1 MGYYGIDMGTSYIK
15 VSKIKKD
22 GKVQSVNMSG
32 GIMSVLGSEKQILSA
47 LYLQKNGEFLVGAA
61 AYNVCKQDPSR
72 YVSQFKRKLGQGAYL
87 LGGTPYTAQEL
98 YTEVFRFILKE
109 ADRQGDPVEQAVLT
123 VPAVYTEQQKQLVQ
137 EAAAR
142 AGLAEIELLE
152 EPVAAASCY
161 ASTQTIAEGEKILVY
176 DLGGGTFDT
185 ALIERTKDGYR
196 LLSEPRGL
204 PACGG
209 ALFDDLIFC
218 DLQQKVAEIAPNAL
232 QYNAFRIELAQ
243 TATKI
248 KHLLSVVESYD
259 ESIMVGFDM
268 LSYHIERNWFEEQ
281 VRPELEQT
289 LVLCDQVIADAGLKP
304 MEIQHIL
311 PVGGASTMPIVAR
324 MLTEHYPYS
333 LLCRTEEPGL
343 LVSYGAALCADPS
356 LERRAQRGDAQAQYE
371 LAEIL
376 IESNDEEDK
385 RKAVE
390 WYRKAAEQGIAVA
403 QFNLAVCYDDGEG
416 TAVNKPEAFHWYKAA
431 AEQGFAKAQFNL
443 AGCYDKGEGTVVN
456 KSEAFHWYKAAA
468 EQGIADAQFNLA
480 VCYDNGKGTE
490 VNKTEAFRWCK
501 AAAEQGIAIAQYNLA
516 VCYSNG
522 IGTAVDKPEAVRWY
536 KAAAE
541 QGIAVAQYN
550 LAVCYDNGKG
560 TEVNKTEAF
569 RWCKAAAE
577 QGIAIAQYNLAV
589 YYANGKGTEVNKTQA
604 FHWYK
609 AAAEQGIAV
618 AQYNLAVCYD
628 IGEGT
633 EINKPEAFRWYKA
646 AAEQGLA
653 VAQYNLAVYYANGKG
668 TEVNKTQAFHWYKAA
683 AEQGYANAQNN
694 LGVCYSNGIGTAVN
708 KPEAVRWYKAAAKQ
722 GAANAQYNLAV
733 CYDNGEGI
741 EVNKTEAFRWY
752 KAAAE
757 QGDADAQKRL
767 RAIGSHPSKKGFL
780 ELLFG

>member
-343 LVSYGAALCADPS
+343 LVSYGAALYADQF
-356 LERRAQRGDAQAQYE
+356 LERRAQRGDAQAQYK
-371 LAEIL
+371 LAEKL
-376 IESNDEEDK
+376 FLNGDEED
-385 RKAVE
+385 RRTAVE
-390 WYRKAAEQGIAVA
+390 WYWKAAEQGLANAQYHLGVCYANGTGTAVNKQEAFYWYKMAAEQGLAEA
-403 QFNLAVCYDDGEG
+403 QFNLAICYDNGEG
-416 TAVNKPEAFHWYKAA
+416 TAVNKPEAF
-431 AEQGFAKAQFNL
+431 
-443 AGCYDKGEGTVVN
+443 
-456 KSEAFHWYKAAA
+456 
-468 EQGIADAQFNLA
+468 
-480 VCYDNGKGTE
+480 
-490 VNKTEAFRWCK
+490 
-501 AAAEQGIAIAQYNLA
+501 
-516 VCYSNG
+516 
-522 IGTAVDKPEAVRWY
+522 RWY

-541 QGIAVAQYN
+541 QGVANAQYN

-569 RWCKAAAE
+569 RW
-577 QGIAIAQYNLAV
+577 
-589 YYANGKGTEVNKTQA
+589 
-604 FHWYK
+604 YK
-609 AAAEQGIAV
+609 AAAEQGMAIAQNNLGFCYEIGAGTAV
-618 AQYNLAVCYD
+618 NKTEAVCWYKAAARQRYTSAQYNLARCY
-628 IGEGT
+628 E
-633 EINKPEAFRWYKA
+633 
-646 AAEQGLA
+646 
-653 VAQYNLAVYYANGKG
+653 
-668 TEVNKTQAFHWYKAA
+668 
-683 AEQGYANAQNN
+683 
-694 LGVCYSNGIGTAVN
+694 NGIGT
-708 KPEAVRWYKAAAKQ
+708 
-722 GAANAQYNLAV
+722 
-733 CYDNGEGI
+733 

-752 KAAAE
+752 IVAAY
-757 QGDADAQKRL
+757 QGNASARKRL
-767 RAIGSHPSKKGFL
+767 REQKDFFK
-780 ELLFG
+780 LLLHIDL

>member
-1 MGYYGIDMGTSYIK
+1 MGHYGIDMGTSYIK

-343 LVSYGAALCADPS
+343 LVSYGAALYADQF
-356 LERRAQRGDAQAQYE
+356 LERRAQRGDAQAQYK
-371 LAEIL
+371 LAEKL
-376 IESNDEEDK
+376 FLNGDEED
-385 RKAVE
+385 RRTAVE
-390 WYRKAAEQGIAVA
+390 WYWKAAEQGLANA
-403 QFNLAVCYDDGEG
+403 QYHLGVCYANGTG
-416 TAVNKPEAFHWYKAA
+416 TAVNKQEAFYWYKMA
-431 AEQGFAKAQFNL
+431 AEQGLAEAQFNL
-443 AGCYDKGEGTVVN
+443 AGCYDKGEGTAVN
-456 KSEAFHWYKAAA
+456 KPEAFRWYKAAA
-468 EQGIADAQFNLA
+468 EQGIAVAQNNLA
-480 VCYDNGKGTE
+480 VCYNNGE
-490 VNKTEAFRWCK
+490 
-501 AAAEQGIAIAQYNLA
+501 
-516 VCYSNG
+516 
-522 IGTAVDKPEAVRWY
+522 GTAVNKPEAVRWY

-541 QGIAVAQYN
+541 QGVANAQYN

-569 RWCKAAAE
+569 RW
-577 QGIAIAQYNLAV
+577 
-589 YYANGKGTEVNKTQA
+589 
-604 FHWYK
+604 YK
-609 AAAEQGIAV
+609 AAAEQGMAIAQNNLGFCYEIGAGTAV
-618 AQYNLAVCYD
+618 NKTEAVCWYKAAARQRYTSAQYNLARCY
-628 IGEGT
+628 E
-633 EINKPEAFRWYKA
+633 
-646 AAEQGLA
+646 
-653 VAQYNLAVYYANGKG
+653 
-668 TEVNKTQAFHWYKAA
+668 
-683 AEQGYANAQNN
+683 
-694 LGVCYSNGIGTAVN
+694 NGIGT
-708 KPEAVRWYKAAAKQ
+708 
-722 GAANAQYNLAV
+722 
-733 CYDNGEGI
+733 

-752 KAAAE
+752 KAAAY
-757 QGDADAQKRL
+757 QGNASARKRL
-767 RAIGSHPSKKGFL
+767 REQKDFFK
-780 ELLFG
+780 LLLHIDL

>member
-343 LVSYGAALCADPS
+343 LVSYGAALYADQF
-356 LERRAQRGDAQAQYE
+356 LERRAQRGDAQAQYK
-371 LAEIL
+371 LAEKL
-376 IESNDEEDK
+376 FLNGDEED
-385 RKAVE
+385 RRTAVE
-390 WYRKAAEQGIAVA
+390 WYWKAAEQGLANAQYHLGVCYANGTGTAVNKQEAFYWYKMAAEQGLAEA
-403 QFNLAVCYDDGEG
+403 QFNLAICYDNGEG
-416 TAVNKPEAFHWYKAA
+416 TAVNKPEAF
-431 AEQGFAKAQFNL
+431 
-443 AGCYDKGEGTVVN
+443 
-456 KSEAFHWYKAAA
+456 
-468 EQGIADAQFNLA
+468 
-480 VCYDNGKGTE
+480 
-490 VNKTEAFRWCK
+490 
-501 AAAEQGIAIAQYNLA
+501 
-516 VCYSNG
+516 
-522 IGTAVDKPEAVRWY
+522 RWY

-541 QGIAVAQYN
+541 QGIAVAQNNLAVCYNNGEGTAVNKPEAFRWYKAAAEQGVANAQYN

-569 RWCKAAAE
+569 RW
-577 QGIAIAQYNLAV
+577 
-589 YYANGKGTEVNKTQA
+589 
-604 FHWYK
+604 YK
-609 AAAEQGIAV
+609 AAAEQGMAIAQNNLGFCYEIGAGTAV
-618 AQYNLAVCYD
+618 NKTEAVCWYKAAARQRYTSAQYNLARCY
-628 IGEGT
+628 E
-633 EINKPEAFRWYKA
+633 
-646 AAEQGLA
+646 
-653 VAQYNLAVYYANGKG
+653 
-668 TEVNKTQAFHWYKAA
+668 
-683 AEQGYANAQNN
+683 
-694 LGVCYSNGIGTAVN
+694 NGIGT
-708 KPEAVRWYKAAAKQ
+708 
-722 GAANAQYNLAV
+722 
-733 CYDNGEGI
+733 

-752 KAAAE
+752 KAAAY
-757 QGDADAQKRL
+757 QGNASARKRL
-767 RAIGSHPSKKGFL
+767 REQKDFFK
-780 ELLFG
+780 LLLHIDL

>member
-1 MGYYGIDMGTSYIK
+1 MGHYGIDMGTSYIK

-343 LVSYGAALCADPS
+343 LVSYGAALYADQF
-356 LERRAQRGDAQAQYE
+356 LERRAQRGDAQAQYK
-371 LAEIL
+371 LAEKL
-376 IESNDEEDK
+376 FLNGDEED
-385 RKAVE
+385 RRTAVE
-390 WYRKAAEQGIAVA
+390 WYWKAAEQGLANAQYHLGVCYANGTGTAVNKQEAFYWYKMAAEQGLAEA
-403 QFNLAVCYDDGEG
+403 QFNLAICYDNGEG
-416 TAVNKPEAFHWYKAA
+416 TAVNKPEAF
-431 AEQGFAKAQFNL
+431 
-443 AGCYDKGEGTVVN
+443 
-456 KSEAFHWYKAAA
+456 
-468 EQGIADAQFNLA
+468 
-480 VCYDNGKGTE
+480 
-490 VNKTEAFRWCK
+490 
-501 AAAEQGIAIAQYNLA
+501 
-516 VCYSNG
+516 
-522 IGTAVDKPEAVRWY
+522 RWY

-541 QGIAVAQYN
+541 QGVANAQYN

-569 RWCKAAAE
+569 RW
-577 QGIAIAQYNLAV
+577 
-589 YYANGKGTEVNKTQA
+589 
-604 FHWYK
+604 YK
-609 AAAEQGIAV
+609 AAAEQGMAIAQNNLGFCYEIGAGTAV
-618 AQYNLAVCYD
+618 NKTEAVCWYKAAARQRYTSAQYNLARCY
-628 IGEGT
+628 E
-633 EINKPEAFRWYKA
+633 
-646 AAEQGLA
+646 
-653 VAQYNLAVYYANGKG
+653 
-668 TEVNKTQAFHWYKAA
+668 
-683 AEQGYANAQNN
+683 
-694 LGVCYSNGIGTAVN
+694 NGIGT
-708 KPEAVRWYKAAAKQ
+708 
-722 GAANAQYNLAV
+722 
-733 CYDNGEGI
+733 

-752 KAAAE
+752 IVAAY
-757 QGDADAQKRL
+757 QGNASARKRL
-767 RAIGSHPSKKGFL
+767 REQKDFFK
-780 ELLFG
+780 LLLHIDL

>member
-218 DLQQKVAEIAPNAL
+218 DLQQKVTEIAPNAL

-324 MLTEHYPYS
+324 MLAERYPNS

-343 LVSYGAALCADPS
+343 LVSYGAALYTQENASDVHS

-371 LAEIL
+371 LAKIL
-376 IESNDEEDK
+376 IASNDEEGK
-385 RKAVE
+385 QKAVE
-390 WYRKAAEQGIAVA
+390 WYRKAAEQG
-403 QFNLAVCYDDGEG
+403 L
-416 TAVNKPEAFHWYKAA
+416 
-431 AEQGFAKAQFNL
+431 GF
-443 AGCYDKGEGTVVN
+443 VVN
-456 KSEAFHWYKAAA
+456 
-468 EQGIADAQFNLA
+468 
-480 VCYDNGKGTE
+480 
-490 VNKTEAFRWCK
+490 
-501 AAAEQGIAIAQYNLA
+501 
-516 VCYSNG
+516 
-522 IGTAVDKPEAVRWY
+522 
-536 KAAAE
+536 
-541 QGIAVAQYN
+541 
-550 LAVCYDNGKG
+550 
-560 TEVNKTEAF
+560 
-569 RWCKAAAE
+569 
-577 QGIAIAQYNLAV
+577 
-589 YYANGKGTEVNKTQA
+589 
-604 FHWYK
+604 
-609 AAAEQGIAV
+609 
-618 AQYNLAVCYD
+618 
-628 IGEGT
+628 
-633 EINKPEAFRWYKA
+633 
-646 AAEQGLA
+646 
-653 VAQYNLAVYYANGKG
+653 
-668 TEVNKTQAFHWYKAA
+668 
-683 AEQGYANAQNN
+683 
-694 LGVCYSNGIGTAVN
+694 
-708 KPEAVRWYKAAAKQ
+708 
-722 GAANAQYNLAV
+722 
-733 CYDNGEGI
+733 
-741 EVNKTEAFRWY
+741 
-752 KAAAE
+752 
-757 QGDADAQKRL
+757 
-767 RAIGSHPSKKGFL
+767 
-780 ELLFG
+780 

>member
-1 MGYYGIDMGTSYIK
+1 MGHYGIDMGTSYIK

-311 PVGGASTMPIVAR
+311 PVGGASTMPIVAQ

-343 LVSYGAALCADPS
+343 LVSYGAALYADQF
-356 LERRAQRGDAQAQYE
+356 LERRAQRGDAQAQYK
-371 LAEIL
+371 LAEKL
-376 IESNDEEDK
+376 FLNGDEED
-385 RKAVE
+385 RRTAVE
-390 WYRKAAEQGIAVA
+390 WYWKAAEQGLANA
-403 QFNLAVCYDDGEG
+403 QYHLGVCYANGTG
-416 TAVNKPEAFHWYKAA
+416 TAVNKQEAFYWYKMA

-468 EQGIADAQFNLA
+468 EQGIAVAQNNLA
-480 VCYDNGKGTE
+480 VCYNNGE
-490 VNKTEAFRWCK
+490 
-501 AAAEQGIAIAQYNLA
+501 
-516 VCYSNG
+516 
-522 IGTAVDKPEAVRWY
+522 GTAVNKPEAFRWY

-541 QGIAVAQYN
+541 QGVANAQYN

-569 RWCKAAAE
+569 RW
-577 QGIAIAQYNLAV
+577 
-589 YYANGKGTEVNKTQA
+589 
-604 FHWYK
+604 YK
-609 AAAEQGIAV
+609 AAAEQGMAIAQNNLGFCYEIGAGTAV
-618 AQYNLAVCYD
+618 NKTEAVCWYKAAARQRYTSAQYNLARCY
-628 IGEGT
+628 E
-633 EINKPEAFRWYKA
+633 
-646 AAEQGLA
+646 
-653 VAQYNLAVYYANGKG
+653 
-668 TEVNKTQAFHWYKAA
+668 
-683 AEQGYANAQNN
+683 
-694 LGVCYSNGIGTAVN
+694 NGIGT
-708 KPEAVRWYKAAAKQ
+708 
-722 GAANAQYNLAV
+722 
-733 CYDNGEGI
+733 

-752 KAAAE
+752 KAAAYQGNASARKHLRE
-757 QGDADAQKRL
+757 QKDFFK
-767 RAIGSHPSKKGFL
+767 
-780 ELLFG
+780 LLLHIDL

>member
-1 MGYYGIDMGTSYIK
+1 MGHYGIDMGTSYIK

-311 PVGGASTMPIVAR
+311 PVGGASTMPIVAQ

-356 LERRAQRGDAQAQYE
+356 LKRRAQRGDAQAQYE
-371 LAEIL
+371 LAESL
-376 IESNDEEDK
+376 IISNDEEDE

-390 WYRKAAEQGIAVA
+390 WYRKAAEQGLANA
-403 QFNLAVCYDDGEG
+403 QYHLGVCYANGTG
-416 TAVNKPEAFHWYKAA
+416 TAVNKPEVFRWYKAA
-431 AEQGFAKAQFNL
+431 AEQGVVVAQYNL
-443 AGCYDKGEGTVVN
+443 AVCYDKGEGTVVN
-456 KSEAFHWYKAAA
+456 KSE
-468 EQGIADAQFNLA
+468 
-480 VCYDNGKGTE
+480 
-490 VNKTEAFRWCK
+490 
-501 AAAEQGIAIAQYNLA
+501 
-516 VCYSNG
+516 
-522 IGTAVDKPEAVRWY
+522 
-536 KAAAE
+536 
-541 QGIAVAQYN
+541 
-550 LAVCYDNGKG
+550 
-560 TEVNKTEAF
+560 
-569 RWCKAAAE
+569 
-577 QGIAIAQYNLAV
+577 
-589 YYANGKGTEVNKTQA
+589 A

-733 CYDNGEGI
+733 CYEDGI
-741 EVNKTEAFRWY
+741 GTEINKTEAFRWY

-757 QGDADAQKRL
+757 QGDEGAQKRL
-767 RAIGSHPSKKGFL
+767 RAMEPSVVKIGKGL
-780 ELLFG
+780 LKTLFG

>member
-1 MGYYGIDMGTSYIK
+1 MGHYGIDMGTSYIK

-343 LVSYGAALCADPS
+343 LVSYGAALYADQF
-356 LERRAQRGDAQAQYE
+356 LERRAQRGDAQAQYK
-371 LAEIL
+371 LAEKL
-376 IESNDEEDK
+376 FLNGDEED
-385 RKAVE
+385 RRTAVE
-390 WYRKAAEQGIAVA
+390 WYWKAAEQGLANA
-403 QFNLAVCYDDGEG
+403 QYHLGVCYANGTG
-416 TAVNKPEAFHWYKAA
+416 TAVNKPEAVRWYKAA
-431 AEQGFAKAQFNL
+431 AKQG
-443 AGCYDKGEGTVVN
+443 
-456 KSEAFHWYKAAA
+456 AA
-468 EQGIADAQFNLA
+468 N
-480 VCYDNGKGTE
+480 
-490 VNKTEAFRWCK
+490 
-501 AAAEQGIAIAQYNLA
+501 AQYNLA

-541 QGIAVAQYN
+541 QGLKEAQNN
-550 LAVCYDNGKG
+550 LAVCYDNGTG
-560 TEVNKTEAF
+560 TEV
-569 RWCKAAAE
+569 
-577 QGIAIAQYNLAV
+577 
-589 YYANGKGTEVNKTQA
+589 
-604 FHWYK
+604 
-609 AAAEQGIAV
+609 
-618 AQYNLAVCYD
+618 
-628 IGEGT
+628 
-633 EINKPEAFRWYKA
+633 NKPEAFRWYKKS
-646 AAEQGLA
+646 AEQGNTI
-653 VAQYNLAVYYANGKG
+653 AQYNLARCYANGEG
-668 TEVNKTQAFHWYKAA
+668 TEVNKPEAFRWYKKS

-694 LGVCYSNGIGTAVN
+694 LGVCYENGTGTAVN
-708 KPEAVRWYKAAAKQ
+708 KTEAFCWYKAAAEQ
-722 GAANAQYNLAV
+722 GLAIAQYNLAR
-733 CYDNGEGI
+733 CYEDGI
-741 EVNKTEAFRWY
+741 GTAVNKTEAFRWY

-767 RAIGSHPSKKGFL
+767 RAMEPSVVKIGKGL
-780 ELLFG
+780 LKTLFG

>member
-1 MGYYGIDMGTSYIK
+1 MGHYGIDMGTSYIK

-343 LVSYGAALCADPS
+343 LVSYGAALYADQF
-356 LERRAQRGDAQAQYE
+356 LERRAQRGDAQAQYK
-371 LAEIL
+371 LAEKL
-376 IESNDEEDK
+376 FLNGDEED
-385 RKAVE
+385 RRTAVE
-390 WYRKAAEQGIAVA
+390 WYWKAAEQGLANAQYHLGVCYANGTGTAVNKQEAFYWYKMAAEQGLAEA
-403 QFNLAVCYDDGEG
+403 QFNLAICYDNGEG
-416 TAVNKPEAFHWYKAA
+416 TAVNKPEAF
-431 AEQGFAKAQFNL
+431 
-443 AGCYDKGEGTVVN
+443 
-456 KSEAFHWYKAAA
+456 
-468 EQGIADAQFNLA
+468 
-480 VCYDNGKGTE
+480 
-490 VNKTEAFRWCK
+490 
-501 AAAEQGIAIAQYNLA
+501 
-516 VCYSNG
+516 
-522 IGTAVDKPEAVRWY
+522 RWY

-541 QGIAVAQYN
+541 QGIAVAQNNLAVCYNNGEGTAVNKPEAFRWYKAAAEQGVANAQYN

-569 RWCKAAAE
+569 RW
-577 QGIAIAQYNLAV
+577 
-589 YYANGKGTEVNKTQA
+589 
-604 FHWYK
+604 YK
-609 AAAEQGIAV
+609 AAAEQGMAIAQNNLGFCYEIGAGTAV
-618 AQYNLAVCYD
+618 NKTEAVCWYKAAARQRYTSAQYNLARCY
-628 IGEGT
+628 E
-633 EINKPEAFRWYKA
+633 
-646 AAEQGLA
+646 
-653 VAQYNLAVYYANGKG
+653 
-668 TEVNKTQAFHWYKAA
+668 
-683 AEQGYANAQNN
+683 
-694 LGVCYSNGIGTAVN
+694 NGIGT
-708 KPEAVRWYKAAAKQ
+708 
-722 GAANAQYNLAV
+722 
-733 CYDNGEGI
+733 

-752 KAAAE
+752 KAAAYQGNASARKHLRE
-757 QGDADAQKRL
+757 QKDFFK
-767 RAIGSHPSKKGFL
+767 
-780 ELLFG
+780 LLLHIDL

>member
-98 YTEVFRFILKE
+98 YTEVFRFILRE
-109 ADRQGDPVEQAVLT
+109 ADHQGDPVEQVVLT
-123 VPAVYTEQQKQLVQ
+123 VPAVYTEQQKQLVR

-142 AGLAEIELLE
+142 AGLADVELLE
-152 EPVAAASCY
+152 EPVAAANCY

-343 LVSYGAALCADPS
+343 LVSYGAALYADPS

-371 LAEIL
+371 LAESL
-376 IESNDEEDK
+376 IISSDEEDK

-390 WYRKAAEQGIAVA
+390 WYRKAAEQGLASA
-403 QFNLAVCYDDGEG
+403 QTKLGLCYYNG
-416 TAVNKPEAFHWYKAA
+416 T
-431 AEQGFAKAQFNL
+431 
-443 AGCYDKGEGTVVN
+443 GTVEN
-456 KSEAFHWYKAAA
+456 KSEAFHWLKKSA
-468 EQGIADAQFNLA
+468 EQGYAQ
-480 VCYDNGKGTE
+480 
-490 VNKTEAFRWCK
+490 
-501 AAAEQGIAIAQYNLA
+501 AQYNLG
-516 VCYSNG
+516 VCYEYG
-522 IGTAVDKPEAVRWY
+522 TGTAVNKTEAVRWY
-536 KAAAE
+536 K
-541 QGIAVAQYN
+541 
-550 LAVCYDNGKG
+550 KS
-560 TEVNKTEAF
+560 
-569 RWCKAAAE
+569 
-577 QGIAIAQYNLAV
+577 
-589 YYANGKGTEVNKTQA
+589 
-604 FHWYK
+604 
-609 AAAEQGIAV
+609 
-618 AQYNLAVCYD
+618 
-628 IGEGT
+628 
-633 EINKPEAFRWYKA
+633 
-646 AAEQGLA
+646 
-653 VAQYNLAVYYANGKG
+653 
-668 TEVNKTQAFHWYKAA
+668 

-694 LGVCYSNGIGTAVN
+694 LGVCYENGTGTAVNKTEAVRWYKKAAEQGLAIAQYNLGVCYENGTGTEVNKPEAFRWYKKAAEQGLANAQNNLAVCYANGEGTEVNKPEAFRWYKAATEQGLKEAQNNLAVCYENGTGTEVNKPEAFRWYKKSAEQGNTIAQYNLARCYANGEGTEVNKPEAFRWYKKSAEQGYANAQNNLGVCYENGTGTAVNKTEAVRWYKKAAEQGLAIAQNNLGVCYENGIGTAVN
-708 KPEAVRWYKAAAKQ
+708 KS
-722 GAANAQYNLAV
+722 
-733 CYDNGEGI
+733 
-741 EVNKTEAFRWY
+741 EAFRWY

-757 QGDADAQKRL
+757 QGHARALECL
-767 RAIGSHPSKKGFL
+767 RAMESSQNKKGFL
-780 ELLFG
+780 KNLFG

>member
-1 MGYYGIDMGTSYIK
+1 MGHYGIDMGTSYIK

-232 QYNAFRIELAQ
+232 QYSAFRIELAQ

-268 LSYHIERNWFEEQ
+268 LSYHIKRSWFEAQ

-343 LVSYGAALCADPS
+343 LVSYGAALYADQF
-356 LERRAQRGDAQAQYE
+356 LERRAQRGDAQAQYK
-371 LAEIL
+371 LAEKL
-376 IESNDEEDK
+376 FLNGDEED
-385 RKAVE
+385 RRTAVE
-390 WYRKAAEQGIAVA
+390 WYWKAAEQGLANAQYHLGVCYANGTGTAVNKQEAFYWYKMAAEQGLAEA
-403 QFNLAVCYDDGEG
+403 QFNLAICYDNGEG
-416 TAVNKPEAFHWYKAA
+416 TAVNKPEAF
-431 AEQGFAKAQFNL
+431 
-443 AGCYDKGEGTVVN
+443 
-456 KSEAFHWYKAAA
+456 
-468 EQGIADAQFNLA
+468 
-480 VCYDNGKGTE
+480 
-490 VNKTEAFRWCK
+490 
-501 AAAEQGIAIAQYNLA
+501 
-516 VCYSNG
+516 
-522 IGTAVDKPEAVRWY
+522 RWY

-541 QGIAVAQYN
+541 QGIAVAQNNLAVCYNNGEGTAVNKPEAFRWYKAAAEQGVANAQYN

-569 RWCKAAAE
+569 RW
-577 QGIAIAQYNLAV
+577 
-589 YYANGKGTEVNKTQA
+589 
-604 FHWYK
+604 YK
-609 AAAEQGIAV
+609 AAAEQGMAIAQNNLGFCYEIGAGTAV
-618 AQYNLAVCYD
+618 NKTEAVCWYKAAARQRYTSAQYNLARCY
-628 IGEGT
+628 E
-633 EINKPEAFRWYKA
+633 
-646 AAEQGLA
+646 
-653 VAQYNLAVYYANGKG
+653 
-668 TEVNKTQAFHWYKAA
+668 
-683 AEQGYANAQNN
+683 
-694 LGVCYSNGIGTAVN
+694 NGIGT
-708 KPEAVRWYKAAAKQ
+708 
-722 GAANAQYNLAV
+722 
-733 CYDNGEGI
+733 

-752 KAAAE
+752 KAAAY
-757 QGDADAQKRL
+757 QGNASARKRL
-767 RAIGSHPSKKGFL
+767 REQKDFFK
-780 ELLFG
+780 LLLHIDL

>member
-343 LVSYGAALCADPS
+343 LVSYGAALYADQF
-356 LERRAQRGDAQAQYE
+356 LERRAQRGDAQAQYK
-371 LAEIL
+371 LAEKL
-376 IESNDEEDK
+376 FLNGDEED
-385 RKAVE
+385 RRTAVE
-390 WYRKAAEQGIAVA
+390 WYWKAAEQGLANAQYHLGVCYANGTGTAVNKQEAFYWYKMAAEQGLAEA
-403 QFNLAVCYDDGEG
+403 QFNLAICYDNGEG
-416 TAVNKPEAFHWYKAA
+416 TAVNKPEAF
-431 AEQGFAKAQFNL
+431 
-443 AGCYDKGEGTVVN
+443 
-456 KSEAFHWYKAAA
+456 
-468 EQGIADAQFNLA
+468 
-480 VCYDNGKGTE
+480 
-490 VNKTEAFRWCK
+490 
-501 AAAEQGIAIAQYNLA
+501 
-516 VCYSNG
+516 
-522 IGTAVDKPEAVRWY
+522 RWY

-541 QGIAVAQYN
+541 QGIAVAQNNLAVCYNNGEGTAVNKPEAFRWYKAAAEQGVANAQYN

-569 RWCKAAAE
+569 RW
-577 QGIAIAQYNLAV
+577 
-589 YYANGKGTEVNKTQA
+589 
-604 FHWYK
+604 YK
-609 AAAEQGIAV
+609 AAAEQGMAIAQNNLGFCYEIGAGTAV
-618 AQYNLAVCYD
+618 NKTEAVCWYKAAARQRYTSAQYNLARCY
-628 IGEGT
+628 E
-633 EINKPEAFRWYKA
+633 
-646 AAEQGLA
+646 
-653 VAQYNLAVYYANGKG
+653 
-668 TEVNKTQAFHWYKAA
+668 
-683 AEQGYANAQNN
+683 
-694 LGVCYSNGIGTAVN
+694 NGIGT
-708 KPEAVRWYKAAAKQ
+708 
-722 GAANAQYNLAV
+722 
-733 CYDNGEGI
+733 

-752 KAAAE
+752 KAAAYQGNASARKHLRE
-757 QGDADAQKRL
+757 QKDFFK
-767 RAIGSHPSKKGFL
+767 
-780 ELLFG
+780 LLLHIDL

>member
-343 LVSYGAALCADPS
+343 LVSYGAALYADQF
-356 LERRAQRGDAQAQYE
+356 LERRAQRGDAQAQYK
-371 LAEIL
+371 LAEKL
-376 IESNDEEDK
+376 FLNGDEED
-385 RKAVE
+385 RRTAVE
-390 WYRKAAEQGIAVA
+390 WYWK
-403 QFNLAVCYDDGEG
+403 
-416 TAVNKPEAFHWYKAA
+416 
-431 AEQGFAKAQFNL
+431 
-443 AGCYDKGEGTVVN
+443 
-456 KSEAFHWYKAAA
+456 
-468 EQGIADAQFNLA
+468 
-480 VCYDNGKGTE
+480 
-490 VNKTEAFRWCK
+490 
-501 AAAEQGIAIAQYNLA
+501 
-516 VCYSNG
+516 
-522 IGTAVDKPEAVRWY
+522 
-536 KAAAE
+536 
-541 QGIAVAQYN
+541 
-550 LAVCYDNGKG
+550 
-560 TEVNKTEAF
+560 
-569 RWCKAAAE
+569 
-577 QGIAIAQYNLAV
+577 
-589 YYANGKGTEVNKTQA
+589 
-604 FHWYK
+604 
-609 AAAEQGIAV
+609 AAEQGIAV

-708 KPEAVRWYKAAAKQ
+708 KPEAFRWYKAAAEQ
-722 GAANAQYNLAV
+722 GVANAQYNLAV
-733 CYDNGEGI
+733 CYDNGKGT

-757 QGDADAQKRL
+757 QGMAIAQNNLGFCYEIGAGTAVNKTEAVCWYKAAARQRYTSAQYNLARCYENGIGTEVNKTEAFRWYKAAAYQGNASARKHL
-767 RAIGSHPSKKGFL
+767 REQKDFFK
-780 ELLFG
+780 LLLHIDL

>member
-1 MGYYGIDMGTSYIK
+1 MGHYGIDMGTSYIK

-403 QFNLAVCYDDGEG
+403 QFNLAVCYGDGEG

-431 AEQGFAKAQFNL
+431 AEQGIAVAQ
-443 AGCYDKGEGTVVN
+443 Y
-456 KSEAFHWYKAAA
+456 
-468 EQGIADAQFNLA
+468 NLA

-522 IGTAVDKPEAVRWY
+522 IGTAVDKPEAVR
-536 KAAAE
+536 
-541 QGIAVAQYN
+541 
-550 LAVCYDNGKG
+550 
-560 TEVNKTEAF
+560 
-569 RWCKAAAE
+569 
-577 QGIAIAQYNLAV
+577 
-589 YYANGKGTEVNKTQA
+589 
-604 FHWYK
+604 WYK

-708 KPEAVRWYKAAAKQ
+708 KPEAFRWYKAAAEQ
-722 GAANAQYNLAV
+722 GVANAQYNLAV
-733 CYDNGEGI
+733 CYDNGKGT

-757 QGDADAQKRL
+757 QGMAIAQNNLGFCYEIGAGTAVNKTEAVCWYKAAARQRYTSAQYNLARCYENGIGTEVNKTEAFRWYKAAAYQGNASARKHL
-767 RAIGSHPSKKGFL
+767 REQKDFFK
-780 ELLFG
+780 LLLHIDL

>member
-1 MGYYGIDMGTSYIK
+1 MGHYGIDMGTSYIK

-343 LVSYGAALCADPS
+343 LVSYGAALYADQF
-356 LERRAQRGDAQAQYE
+356 LERRAQRGDAQAQYK
-371 LAEIL
+371 LAEKL
-376 IESNDEEDK
+376 FLNGDEED
-385 RKAVE
+385 RRTAVE
-390 WYRKAAEQGIAVA
+390 WYWK
-403 QFNLAVCYDDGEG
+403 
-416 TAVNKPEAFHWYKAA
+416 
-431 AEQGFAKAQFNL
+431 
-443 AGCYDKGEGTVVN
+443 
-456 KSEAFHWYKAAA
+456 
-468 EQGIADAQFNLA
+468 
-480 VCYDNGKGTE
+480 
-490 VNKTEAFRWCK
+490 
-501 AAAEQGIAIAQYNLA
+501 
-516 VCYSNG
+516 
-522 IGTAVDKPEAVRWY
+522 
-536 KAAAE
+536 
-541 QGIAVAQYN
+541 
-550 LAVCYDNGKG
+550 
-560 TEVNKTEAF
+560 
-569 RWCKAAAE
+569 
-577 QGIAIAQYNLAV
+577 
-589 YYANGKGTEVNKTQA
+589 
-604 FHWYK
+604 
-609 AAAEQGIAV
+609 AAEQGIAV

-708 KPEAVRWYKAAAKQ
+708 KPEAFRWYKAAAEQ
-722 GAANAQYNLAV
+722 GVANAQYNLAV
-733 CYDNGEGI
+733 CYDNGKGT

-757 QGDADAQKRL
+757 QGMAIAQNNLGFCYEIGAGTAVNKTEAVCWYKAAARQRYTSAQYNLARCYENGIGTEVNKTEAFRWYKAAAYQGNASARKHL
-767 RAIGSHPSKKGFL
+767 REQKDFFK
-780 ELLFG
+780 LLLHIDL

>member
-1 MGYYGIDMGTSYIK
+1 MGHYGIDMGTSYIK

-343 LVSYGAALCADPS
+343 LVSYGAALYADQF
-356 LERRAQRGDAQAQYE
+356 LERRAQRGDAQAQYK
-371 LAEIL
+371 LAEKL
-376 IESNDEEDK
+376 FLNGDEED
-385 RKAVE
+385 RRTAVE
-390 WYRKAAEQGIAVA
+390 WYWKAAEQGLANAQYHLGVCYANGTGTAVNKQEAFYWYKMAAEQGLAEA
-403 QFNLAVCYDDGEG
+403 QFNLAICYDNGEG
-416 TAVNKPEAFHWYKAA
+416 TAVNKPEAF
-431 AEQGFAKAQFNL
+431 
-443 AGCYDKGEGTVVN
+443 
-456 KSEAFHWYKAAA
+456 
-468 EQGIADAQFNLA
+468 
-480 VCYDNGKGTE
+480 
-490 VNKTEAFRWCK
+490 
-501 AAAEQGIAIAQYNLA
+501 
-516 VCYSNG
+516 
-522 IGTAVDKPEAVRWY
+522 RWY

-541 QGIAVAQYN
+541 QGIAVAQNNLAVCYNNGEGTAVNKPEAFRWYKAAAEQGVANAQYN

-569 RWCKAAAE
+569 RW
-577 QGIAIAQYNLAV
+577 
-589 YYANGKGTEVNKTQA
+589 
-604 FHWYK
+604 YK
-609 AAAEQGIAV
+609 AAAEQGMAIAQNNLGFCYEIGAGTAV
-618 AQYNLAVCYD
+618 NKTEAVCWYKAAARQRYTSAQYNLARCY
-628 IGEGT
+628 E
-633 EINKPEAFRWYKA
+633 
-646 AAEQGLA
+646 
-653 VAQYNLAVYYANGKG
+653 
-668 TEVNKTQAFHWYKAA
+668 
-683 AEQGYANAQNN
+683 
-694 LGVCYSNGIGTAVN
+694 NGIGT
-708 KPEAVRWYKAAAKQ
+708 
-722 GAANAQYNLAV
+722 
-733 CYDNGEGI
+733 

-752 KAAAE
+752 KAAAY
-757 QGDADAQKRL
+757 QGNASARKRL
-767 RAIGSHPSKKGFL
+767 REQKDFFK
-780 ELLFG
+780 LLLHIDL

>member
-1 MGYYGIDMGTSYIK
+1 MGHYGIDMGTSYIK

-343 LVSYGAALCADPS
+343 LVSYGAALYADQF
-356 LERRAQRGDAQAQYE
+356 LERRAQRGDAQAQYK
-371 LAEIL
+371 LAEKL
-376 IESNDEEDK
+376 FLNGDEED
-385 RKAVE
+385 RRTAVE
-390 WYRKAAEQGIAVA
+390 WYWKAAEQGLANA
-403 QFNLAVCYDDGEG
+403 QYHLGVCYANGTG
-416 TAVNKPEAFHWYKAA
+416 TAVNKQEAFYWYKMA
-431 AEQGFAKAQFNL
+431 AEQGLAKAQFNL
-443 AGCYDKGEGTVVN
+443 A
-456 KSEAFHWYKAAA
+456 
-468 EQGIADAQFNLA
+468 I
-480 VCYDNGKGTE
+480 CYDNGE
-490 VNKTEAFRWCK
+490 
-501 AAAEQGIAIAQYNLA
+501 
-516 VCYSNG
+516 
-522 IGTAVDKPEAVRWY
+522 GTAV
-536 KAAAE
+536 
-541 QGIAVAQYN
+541 
-550 LAVCYDNGKG
+550 
-560 TEVNKTEAF
+560 
-569 RWCKAAAE
+569 
-577 QGIAIAQYNLAV
+577 
-589 YYANGKGTEVNKTQA
+589 
-604 FHWYK
+604 
-609 AAAEQGIAV
+609 
-618 AQYNLAVCYD
+618 
-628 IGEGT
+628 
-633 EINKPEAFRWYKA
+633 NKPEAFRWYKA
-646 AAEQGLA
+646 AAEQGIA
-653 VAQYNLAVYYANGKG
+653 V
-668 TEVNKTQAFHWYKAA
+668 
-683 AEQGYANAQNN
+683 AQNN
-694 LGVCYSNGIGTAVN
+694 LAVCYNNGEGTAVN
-708 KPEAVRWYKAAAKQ
+708 KPEAFRWYKKAAEQGMAIAQNNLGFCYEIGAGTAVNKTEAVCWYKAAARQ
-722 GAANAQYNLAV
+722 RYTSAQYNLAR
-733 CYDNGEGI
+733 CYENGIGT

-752 KAAAE
+752 KAAAY
-757 QGDADAQKRL
+757 QGNASARKRL
-767 RAIGSHPSKKGFL
+767 REQKDFFK
-780 ELLFG
+780 LLLHIDL